1 MVGKVLLGPGIQS
14 VVGDQVA
21 AIQLCKA
28 RDGGDEIVVAD
39 NEAFVRWTSCGINGS
54 QQDTRGVTAVLG
66 LTAAQI
72 FKMEEG
78 FELVVESG
86 DFRGG
91 YAACKRQDQPVDLDL
106 GRGKSG
112 VSRGMQV
119 QGPEAIGGIG
129 AGRKSQ

>member
-1 MVGKVLLGPGIQS
+1 MALPLVVGKVLLSPGIQF

-21 AIQLCKA
+21 AFKLCKV
-28 RDGGDEIVVAD
+28 RDGGEEIVVAD
-39 NEAFVRWTSCGINGS
+39 NEDFVRGTSGGINGS

-112 VSRGMQV
+112 VARGLQL
-119 QGPEAIGGIG
+119 QSPE
-129 AGRKSQ
+129 